1 MTVLHLRPDAKKGF
15 RQTVGIG
22 GIGAGIVFALEGEQT
37 LGRNESRLGKLLD
50 ARDYCK
56 LHIVLHYIATLMG
69 AGLHNMSF
77 RAIPAGVVGNDA
89 AGQQLVKEMADAGM
103 ETQHVRVDPER
114 KTLFSVCFVYPDG
127 AGGNLT
133 TSNSAAAALN
143 EGDLR
148 NVAQDIRAAGK
159 QGLAL
164 CLPEVPLEIR
174 RDFLRQATDCGN
186 YRAASFVRAEIGAAR
201 AMNLFAM
208 TDLVALNREE
218 ASALVG
224 YPFAADRAERFLSD
238 CSMALSSLQ
247 PHIRIVLTAGEDGAY
262 GFENGMWE
270 FCPAASVRG
279 VSTAGAGDALL
290 AGVLSG
296 LAAGAPFIGPC
307 PRRKM
312 FAGVSLESALDLG
325 LLLGSFSVTSQ
336 HTIHPDACLENLV
349 AFAKYA
355 GATISEELRSL
366 FSEFEAMPLSVKAS
380 SHRD

>member
-1 MTVLHLRPDAKKGF
+1 MTVFHLRPDAKKGF
-15 RQTVGIG
+15 RQAVGIG
-22 GIGAGIVFALEGEQT
+22 GIGAGIVFALESEQT

-69 AGLHNMSF
+69 AGLHDMSF
-77 RAIPAGVVGNDA
+77 RAIPVGVVGNDTT
-89 AGQQLVKEMADAGM
+89 GQQLMKEIADAGM
-103 ETQHVRVDPER
+103 ETQHIRVDPER

-133 TSNSAAAALN
+133 TSNSAAAALK
-143 EGDLR
+143 EEDLR
-148 NVAQDIRAAGK
+148 NVAQQMRTAGK
-159 QGLAL
+159 HGLAL
-164 CLPEVPLEIR
+164 CLPEVPLEMR
-174 RDFLRQATDCGN
+174 RDFLRQATECGN

-201 AMNLFAM
+201 EMNLFAM
-208 TDLVALNREE
+208 TDLIALNKEE

-262 GFENGMWE
+262 GFENGVWE

-296 LAAGAPFIGPC
+296 LAAGAPFIWARPH
-307 PRRKM
+307 RKM
-312 FAGVSLESALDLG
+312 FAGVALQSALDLG
-325 LLLGSFSVTSQ
+325 LLLGSFSVMSQ
-336 HTIHPDACLENLV
+336 HTIHPDACLQNLL
-349 AFAKYA
+349 AFAESS
-355 GATISEELRSL
+355 GATISEELCAL
-366 FSEFEAMPLSVKAS
+366 FFEFEATPVSVKAS
-380 SHRD
+380 AHRD